1 MLYTTLHNRI
11 LRLVLAVLGELIAA
25 AALNLFIV
33 PLSLYTGGLLG
44 FCQLVR
50 TLLQDFLGV
59 SFGAYDIA
67 GVLYFLLNIP
77 LLMIGYR
84 NLGRGLAVRTIICT
98 VSYSVFYSIIPI
110 PTQPIVDD
118 YLTAC
123 ALSLSD
129 ADTYELLSA
138 EENEEYSK
146 NLSYPVYIVTYTAGE
161 GEDTREW
168 TVFCHGHR
176 CLHLSLRLLR
186 GP

>member
-123 ALSLSD
+123 
-129 ADTYELLSA
+129 LLGC
-138 EENEEYSK
+138 
-146 NLSYPVYIVTYTAGE
+146 LLYTSPSPR
-161 GEDTREW
+161 D
-168 TVFCHGHR
+168 C
-176 CLHLSLRLLR
+176 S
-186 GP
+186 

>member
-1 MLYTTLHNRI
+1 MMLYTTLHNRI

-77 LLMIGYR
+77 L
-84 NLGRGLAVRTIICT
+84 AHDESQHVQPARTGT
-98 VSYSVFYSIIPI
+98 
-110 PTQPIVDD
+110 TRAR
-118 YLTAC
+118 TAC
-123 ALSLSD
+123 RASAL
-129 ADTYELLSA
+129 
-138 EENEEYSK
+138 
-146 NLSYPVYIVTYTAGE
+146 
-161 GEDTREW
+161 TRRARRRRQQALDGQRDLAIRQ
-168 TVFCHGHR
+168 C
-176 CLHLSLRLLR
+176 
-186 GP
+186 

>member
-84 NLGRGLAVRTIICT
+84 NLGR
-98 VSYSVFYSIIPI
+98 
-110 PTQPIVDD
+110 
-118 YLTAC
+118 
-123 ALSLSD
+123 
-129 ADTYELLSA
+129 
-138 EENEEYSK
+138 
-146 NLSYPVYIVTYTAGE
+146 
-161 GEDTREW
+161 
-168 TVFCHGHR
+168 
-176 CLHLSLRLLR
+176 
-186 GP
+186 

>member
-77 LLMIGYR
+77 LLLPMNALFGLYGMIWTQLVVEVLMLPVS
-84 NLGRGLAVRTIICT
+84 LGMYAHTFRRIRSAQPDNAP
-98 VSYSVFYSIIPI
+98 S
-110 PTQPIVDD
+110 PT
-118 YLTAC
+118 A
-123 ALSLSD
+123 
-129 ADTYELLSA
+129 
-138 EENEEYSK
+138 
-146 NLSYPVYIVTYTAGE
+146 
-161 GEDTREW
+161 
-168 TVFCHGHR
+168 
-176 CLHLSLRLLR
+176 
-186 GP
+186 

>member
-77 LLMIGYR
+77 LLLLMNALFGLYGMIWTQLVVEVLMLPVS
-84 NLGRGLAVRTIICT
+84 LGMYAHTFRRLRSAQPDNAP
-98 VSYSVFYSIIPI
+98 S
-110 PTQPIVDD
+110 PT
-118 YLTAC
+118 A
-123 ALSLSD
+123 
-129 ADTYELLSA
+129 
-138 EENEEYSK
+138 
-146 NLSYPVYIVTYTAGE
+146 
-161 GEDTREW
+161 
-168 TVFCHGHR
+168 
-176 CLHLSLRLLR
+176 
-186 GP
+186 

>member
-77 LLMIGYR
+77 LLILMNLTIGLYGMIWTQLVVEIIMLPVS
-84 NLGRGLAVRTIICT
+84 LGMYAHTFR
-98 VSYSVFYSIIPI
+98 
-110 PTQPIVDD
+110 
-118 YLTAC
+118 
-123 ALSLSD
+123 ALGKS
-129 ADTYELLSA
+129 AD
-138 EENEEYSK
+138 
-146 NLSYPVYIVTYTAGE
+146 
-161 GEDTREW
+161 
-168 TVFCHGHR
+168 
-176 CLHLSLRLLR
+176 
-186 GP
+186 

>member
-84 NLGRGLAVRTIICT
+84 NLGRGLAVRTTSVRYPTLFFTASFPFPRSPLWTII
-98 VSYSVFYSIIPI
+98 
-110 PTQPIVDD
+110 
-118 YLTAC
+118 
-123 ALSLSD
+123 
-129 ADTYELLSA
+129 
-138 EENEEYSK
+138 
-146 NLSYPVYIVTYTAGE
+146 
-161 GEDTREW
+161 
-168 TVFCHGHR
+168 
-176 CLHLSLRLLR
+176 
-186 GP
+186 

>member
-98 VSYSVFYSIIPI
+98 VSYCFLQHHSHSH
-110 PTQPIVDD
+110 
-118 YLTAC
+118 AAHC
-123 ALSLSD
+123 GRLSD
-129 ADTYELLSA
+129 GL
-138 EENEEYSK
+138 
-146 NLSYPVYIVTYTAGE
+146 PAG
-161 GEDTREW
+161 R
-168 TVFCHGHR
+168 HPHR
-176 CLHLSLRLLR
+176 DRQRNRPHLRR
-186 GP
+186 QRRRAGRAGTHHEQAGQRFYGG

>member
-84 NLGRGLAVRTIICT
+84 NLGTGTGGADHHLYGILLCFFTASFPFPRSPLWTII
-98 VSYSVFYSIIPI
+98 
-110 PTQPIVDD
+110 
-118 YLTAC
+118 
-123 ALSLSD
+123 
-129 ADTYELLSA
+129 
-138 EENEEYSK
+138 
-146 NLSYPVYIVTYTAGE
+146 
-161 GEDTREW
+161 
-168 TVFCHGHR
+168 
-176 CLHLSLRLLR
+176 
-186 GP
+186 

>member
-84 NLGRGLAVRTIICT
+84 NQSPAQVPIPDQEQRDVQQKIEDAGDVVGPLWTII
-98 VSYSVFYSIIPI
+98 
-110 PTQPIVDD
+110 
-118 YLTAC
+118 
-123 ALSLSD
+123 
-129 ADTYELLSA
+129 
-138 EENEEYSK
+138 
-146 NLSYPVYIVTYTAGE
+146 
-161 GEDTREW
+161 
-168 TVFCHGHR
+168 
-176 CLHLSLRLLR
+176 
-186 GP
+186 

>member
-84 NLGRGLAVRTIICT
+84 NLGKMCIRDRGSTECTMWSSSSISYLERHTHNTRT
-98 VSYSVFYSIIPI
+98 S
-110 PTQPIVDD
+110 
-118 YLTAC
+118 
-123 ALSLSD
+123 SL
-129 ADTYELLSA
+129 
-138 EENEEYSK
+138 
-146 NLSYPVYIVTYTAGE
+146 V
-161 GEDTREW
+161 
-168 TVFCHGHR
+168 
-176 CLHLSLRLLR
+176 
-186 GP
+186 

>member
-67 GVLYFLLNIP
+67 GARELQTWVKRKTAPYKYPRIVEYVDALPKTVNGKIRRAAIRESDEAAKAP
-77 LLMIGYR
+77 E
-84 NLGRGLAVRTIICT
+84 GLV
-98 VSYSVFYSIIPI
+98 
-110 PTQPIVDD
+110 
-118 YLTAC
+118 
-123 ALSLSD
+123 
-129 ADTYELLSA
+129 
-138 EENEEYSK
+138 
-146 NLSYPVYIVTYTAGE
+146 
-161 GEDTREW
+161 
-168 TVFCHGHR
+168 
-176 CLHLSLRLLR
+176 
-186 GP
+186 